1 MVCRMLHV
9 AVAGACILRSIQ
21 YLWFVRPCDMKYVVC
36 HVWIRLLNSDAAQIA
51 SATEAQ
57 DAVEDHVVQ
66 RTQSVGRSLKAH
78 LAM

>member
-1 MVCRMLHV
+1 
-9 AVAGACILRSIQ
+9 
-21 YLWFVRPCDMKYVVC
+21 MKYVVC

-57 DAVEDHVVQ
+57 GAVEDHVVQ
-66 RTQSVGRSLKAH
+66 LTQSVGRSLKAH

>member
-57 DAVEDHVVQ
+57 GAVEDHVVQ
-66 RTQSVGRSLKAH
+66 LTQSVGRSLKAH